1 MNIAFSKNGK
11 SIKFLSK
18 NFSPTGGD
26 VDAGSMLQILA
37 NNNPDHTFYI
47 IGRSEYNRL
56 SEAERVEF
64 FPYGNVVDST
74 ENVSDKKSHTYLIE
88 NVDKAGIKIDA
99 HVMMC
104 GQMGSVSIPG
114 RTKQIKNPDEVSM
127 IIDMTLGYSSAIN
140 HWQNE
145 HPEVPM
151 IEICTDPR
159 YTTEQ
164 TRDLIPSPKVCLSQY
179 DDEYIRMHIR
189 SFEDQERIPT
199 AVQRFYSGIET
210 MFLYGRD
217 RKPVN
222 VEERTENFLVVLNEG
237 KPSRYKLLKHWVLD
251 RFEDVSVFGEW
262 DEPMTKE
269 DKRFVGSLK
278 FEELHKRLNSVRSS
292 FIIPIAPGWVTAK
305 YIELVYSGVV
315 PFMHPTYDG
324 QEHLRGKIPEQ
335 LYNFI
340 KPATP
345 KELYDR
351 IEMMKDDKV
360 YMKTITALQT
370 ALLTDD
376 EFDGTKINS
385 TVMKAIDMKYEK
397 TTKQFEKHEVS
408 SLNDFF

>member
-11 SIKFLSK
+11 SIKFMSK

-64 FPYGNVVDST
+64 FPYGNVIDST
-74 ENVSDKKSHTYLIE
+74 ENVADKKSHTYLIE

-145 HPEVPM
+145 HPEVQM

-217 RKPVN
+217 KKPVN

-251 RFEDVSVFGEW
+251 RFEDVNVFGEW
-262 DEPMTKE
+262 DELETKE

-324 QEHLRGKIPEQ
+324 QEHLRGKIPDH